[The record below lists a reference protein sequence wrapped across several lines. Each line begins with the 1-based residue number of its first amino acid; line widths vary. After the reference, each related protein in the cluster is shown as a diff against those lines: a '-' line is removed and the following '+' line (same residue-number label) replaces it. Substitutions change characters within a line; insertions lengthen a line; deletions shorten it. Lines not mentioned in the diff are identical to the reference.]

1 MWQNHETIAMLEWIK
16 KFNASQEY
24 RPDSVVYVFGID
36 CQQIYRSLSVL
47 YIALAEVDFALCQE
61 LKARLSFFNGHSED
75 EHEYAKKT
83 VRGIGSE
90 NIPEILQGIL
100 SEFQWK
106 HFDRLKDKLPR
117 EKLLDILNIEQNLE
131 VLCNAEEYFRKM
143 VLEPAGSNASWNTR
157 DQHMALT
164 VSRIRERLGLV
175 TAKIDDEKTT
185 KQTQTKVLVWAHNS
199 HIGNSA
205 ATARGGSDFTRNE
218 NWNLGQMVRS
228 VCEEGRCF
236 ALGFSTYEGTV
247 TALADGSKESTKTY
261 SLRPGLERSSEQ
273 LCHRA
278 CEELKSKAF
287 LLPLA
292 TERMNTQLCQA
303 LSTRNLHRYVGIH
316 YRPDTELRSHYNEAS
331 LVGQYD
337 ALVFV
342 DKTSA
347 LRVLTPNEL
356 QNAAGMHSPK
366 QALASNKYGVRRL
379 MQEYIRLKKHPIS
392 HVRVAAEDDNLYRC
406 HFLLTFDSGQYAGG
420 EYHGLLDLPKG
431 TVLLKPFLYIRYS
444 CRNELI
450 YLTTLRTFPP
460 HRLPHGTATPF
471 VLYPKRPFR
480 DKRTNMRIIL

>member
-1 MWQNHETIAMLEWIK
+1 MWQNHETIALLEWIK

-117 EKLLDILNIEQNLE
+117 EKLLDILNIEQNIE
-131 VLCNAEEYFRKM
+131 VLVNAEEYFRKM

-247 TALADGSKESTKTY
+247 TALANGSKESTKTY
-261 SLRPGLERSSEQ
+261 SLRPGLEGSSEQ

-278 CEELKSKAF
+278 CEALKSKAF

-292 TERMNTQLCQA
+292 TEGMNAQLCQA

-316 YRPDTELRSHYNEAS
+316 YRPDTEMRSHYNEAS

-347 LRVLTPNEL
+347 LRVLTPQEL
-356 QNAAGMHSPK
+356 QNAAGMQSPK

-431 TVLLKPFLYIRYS
+431 TFLLKCSSPFYIFD
-444 CRNELI
+444 RNEL
-450 YLTTLRTFPP
+450 
-460 HRLPHGTATPF
+460 
-471 VLYPKRPFR
+471 
-480 DKRTNMRIIL
+480 N

>member
-1 MWQNHETIAMLEWIK
+1 MLEWIK

-36 CQQIYRSLSVL
+36 CQQIYRSLNVL
-47 YIALAEVDFALCQE
+47 YTALAEVDFALCQE

-106 HFDRLKDKLPR
+106 HFDRLKAKLPK
-117 EKLLDILNIEQNLE
+117 EKLLDILNIEQNIE
-131 VLCNAEEYFRKM
+131 VLVNAEEYFRKI
-143 VLEPAGSNASWNTR
+143 VLEPAGSNVSWNTR

-175 TAKIDDEKTT
+175 TAKSDSDESSNDTSST
-185 KQTQTKVLVWAHNS
+185 AVPTQTKVLVWAHNS

-236 ALGFSTYEGTV
+236 ALGFSTYDGTV
-247 TALADGSKESTKTY
+247 TALADGSTCKENTKTY
-261 SLRPGLERSSEQ
+261 NLRPGLEGSSEL

-278 CEELKSKAF
+278 CEALKSKAF
-287 LLPLA
+287 ILPLA
-292 TERMNTQLCQA
+292 TEGMNAQLCEA
-303 LSTRNLHRYVGIH
+303 LSARNLHRYVGIH
-316 YRPDTELRSHYNEAS
+316 YRPDTEMRSHYNEAS

-347 LRVLTPNEL
+347 LRVLKPEEL
-356 QNAAGMHSPK
+356 QNAAGLQSPK
-366 QALASNKYGVRRL
+366 QASASNKYGVRRL
-379 MQEYIRLKKHPIS
+379 MQEYIRLRKHPIS
-392 HVRVAAEDDNLYRC
+392 HIRVAAEDENLYRC

-431 TVLLKPFLYIRYS
+431 TFLLARRGGNF
-444 CRNELI
+444 N
-450 YLTTLRTFPP
+450 
-460 HRLPHGTATPF
+460 
-471 VLYPKRPFR
+471 
-480 DKRTNMRIIL
+480 